1 MVSEGV
7 QFLNLSSGGEQKE
20 HVFLKD
26 ILKFM

>member
-1 MVSEGV
+1 MVSEDE
-7 QFLNLSSGGEQKE
+7 QFLNLSSWGKQKE